1 MSHTDGRRVVET
13 DRHLVALVGLIVA
26 FASAAA
32 ATALIFL
39 VRQPPHSVRD
49 VATLVTL
56 IFMIAVGGIVK
67 TSVRIRST
75 TLAIAWVETAIVIG
89 VAIAPAPWVILGT
102 AVGVAASSAILRL
115 PAIKTAFGIGKNVLI
130 AAAAVTVARFLD
142 WPWPSPSISDL
153 IGTLG
158 IVYLVAALL
167 DDLLAMP
174 VIALASGTRISQQFR
189 SDLDLRIAG
198 FAVRFVVAVCTLLI
212 LQADPRLLLAVPPLV
227 LSLHLA
233 YSTRIRARTE
243 QQAWQRLARTTDA
256 LNVVDLDQ
264 VLTTAVTQ
272 AAELFS
278 ADEVEIE
285 LHEGRRTVRGG
296 TGGIAY
302 DGEIPEPSGVDGRV
316 IPVALEGHDHVA
328 DLGVLRLRFAGP
340 VELSER
346 EQYTLRTFASA
357 LCTAVRNAQAYAE
370 LARIA
375 EEHAYAATHDA
386 LTGLSN
392 RRHLLDEGTDQL
404 TTRHAEGVTAL
415 VLIDL
420 NHFKEVND
428 TLGHGAGDRVLMQV
442 ADRLRSAARPGDL
455 VARLG
460 GDEFAVLLRGLP
472 APAVAAHRAEALLA
486 ALHEPLD
493 LDGMRISVEASGGI
507 AVAPA
512 NGGMP
517 ELLRRADVAMYQAK
531 RAGQRISTYAPT
543 RDTADLGRL
552 TLGGEL
558 SRAVADHE
566 FTVNF
571 QPIVDLGSGEVIG
584 AEALARWHHPTHGM
598 IDPLRFIEAV
608 ERSGL
613 LPAFA
618 EAILDQALIAAGSW
632 RAAGFDLPVSVN
644 VSPRSLLDAR
654 FPGAVL
660 ARLRAHDL
668 PPDRLVLELTETLT
682 LSQLDVVDRVLSR
695 LRDSG
700 VRLALDDFGTGYS
713 SLSLLSRIPVHELK
727 IDRSFVTAM
736 ESSAEAAA
744 VIRST
749 LDLGRSLDLTV
760 VAEGVESEPQRRAL
774 WELGCAAGQG
784 HLFARPLPAGALL
797 AALQRGAGGRPG
809 SLVAPLHDAGAVIRL
824 PGRRTGRG
832 RAATSASA
840 AGQTADESSHH

>member
-1 MSHTDGRRVVET
+1 MTPQRRSDGT
-13 DRHLVALVGLIVA
+13 DRRLLPLVGLVVFLAAVSTIV
-26 FASAAA
+26 SAVRLANDEPRVGPV
-32 ATALIFL
+32 TWLALISL
-39 VRQPPHSVRD
+39 V
-49 VATLVTL
+49 AAGFT
-56 IFMIAVGGIVK
+56 VK
-67 TSVRIRST
+67 VRIRIR
-75 TLAIAWVETAIVIG
+75 ANNHDIAWTETAIVIG
-89 VAIAPAPWVILGT
+89 LTVAPTSTVVLATGCALVLVTTLARIPAIRAAFGVGKNMLVATAAGTVLHASGWQVGEESVLATILPLSVAYLT
-102 AVGVAASSAILRL
+102 AVL
-115 PAIKTAFGIGKNVLI
+115 
-130 AAAAVTVARFLD
+130 LD
-142 WPWPSPSISDL
+142 E
-153 IGTLG
+153 
-158 IVYLVAALL
+158 LVAL
-167 DDLLAMP
+167 P
-174 VIALASGTRISQQFR
+174 VIAIASGERVRELFR
-189 SDLDLRIAG
+189 EDWELRLA
-198 FAVRFVVAVCTLLI
+198 FAMGRLVVVLGTFLILRGDSRLLI
-212 LQADPRLLLAVPPLV
+212 AVPPLM
-227 LSLHLA
+227 LSLHLL
-233 YSTRIRARTE
+233 YSNRVKARTE

-256 LNVVDLDQ
+256 LNVVDLDT

-285 LHEGRRTVRGG
+285 LRDGARAVRG
-296 TGGIAY
+296 TRGGIGY
-302 DGEIPEPSGVDGRV
+302 DGPAGNPSSVQGSAVSA
-316 IPVALEGHDHVA
+316 PLEGHDGSA
-328 DLGVLRLRFAGP
+328 DVGVLRLRFRGP
-340 VELSER
+340 VQLSER

-370 LARIA
+370 LARVA
-375 EEHAYAATHDA
+375 AEHAHAATHDA
-386 LTGLSN
+386 LTGLAN
-392 RRHLLDEGTDQL
+392 RRQLLERGTEQL
-404 TTRHAEGVTAL
+404 STRHAEGVTAL

-428 TLGHGAGDRVLMQV
+428 TLGHAAGDQVLMQV
-442 ADRLRSAARPGDL
+442 ADRLRAAAQAEDL

-472 APAVAAHRAEALLA
+472 APAVAAHRAEALIG
-486 ALHEPLD
+486 ALHQPLD
-493 LDGMRISVEASGGI
+493 VDGMRISVEASGGI

-512 NGGMP
+512 SGGMP

-531 RAGQRISTYAPT
+531 RAGQRVSTYAPT

-558 SRAVADHE
+558 PRAVADHE

-571 QPIVDLGSGEVIG
+571 QPIVDLASGEVTG

-598 IDPLRFIEAV
+598 IDPLRFLEAV

-618 EAILDQALIAAGSW
+618 EAILDQALLAAVSW

-736 ESSAEAAA
+736 EGSAEAAA

-784 HLFARPLPAGALL
+784 HLFARPLPSGSLL
-797 AALQRGAGGRPG
+797 AALQRGSGGRPG
-809 SLVAPLHDAGAVIRL
+809 TLVPPLHDTGAVIRL
-824 PGRRTGRG
+824 APGRRQPGRSRPTGLPHLP
-832 RAATSASA
+832 A
-840 AGQTADESSHH
+840 

>member
-1 MSHTDGRRVVET
+1 MVV
-13 DRHLVALVGLIVA
+13 L
-26 FASAAA
+26 ASAVAI
-32 ATALIFL
+32 TAMVFL
-39 VRQPPHSVRD
+39 ARTPPSSVRD
-49 VATLVTL
+49 VATFVTL
-56 IFMIAVGGIVK
+56 AFMIAVGGVVK

-75 TLAIAWVETAIVIG
+75 THSIAWVETAIVIG
-89 VAIAPAPWVILGT
+89 VAISPASWVVVATVL
-102 AVGVAASSAILRL
+102 GVAGASAVLRL
-115 PAIKTAFGIGKNVLI
+115 PAIKAAFGIGKNVLI
-130 AAAAVTVARFLD
+130 AGGTVAVAGFLH
-142 WPWPSPSISDL
+142 WPGTAPPVGSL
-153 IGTLG
+153 IGTLS

-174 VIALASGTRISQQFR
+174 VIALASGTRILRQFR
-189 SDLDLRIAG
+189 DDLDLRLAG
-198 FAVRFVVAVCTLLI
+198 FAVRFVVAACTVLI
-212 LQADPRLLLAVPPLV
+212 LRADPRLLLAVPPLV

-233 YSTRIRARTE
+233 YSTRVRTRTE
-243 QQAWQRLARTTDA
+243 QQAWQRLARATDA
-256 LNVVDLDQ
+256 LNVVDLNQ
-264 VLTTAVTQ
+264 VLTTAVTE

-285 LHEGRRTVRGG
+285 LRDRGRTVRGNA
-296 TGGIAY
+296 GGIAY
-302 DGEIPEPSGVDGRV
+302 DGATPEPSAVNGRV
-316 IPVALEGHDHVA
+316 LPVALEGHDRAV
-328 DLGVLRLRFAGP
+328 DLGVLRLRFTGQID
-340 VELSER
+340 LSER

-375 EEHAYAATHDA
+375 DEHAYAAAHDA

-392 RRHLLDEGTDQL
+392 RRHLLDEGTEQL
-404 TTRHAEGVTAL
+404 TNRHADGVTAL

-428 TLGHGAGDRVLMQV
+428 TLGHGAGDRVLIQV
-442 ADRLRSAARPGDL
+442 ADRLRGAARRDDL

-512 NGGMP
+512 SGGMT

-531 RAGQRISTYAPT
+531 RAGQRVATYAPT

-558 SRAVADHE
+558 PRAVADHE
-566 FTVNF
+566 FIVNF

-598 IDPLRFIEAV
+598 IDPLRFLEAV

-632 RAAGFDLPVSVN
+632 RDAGFDLPVSVN

-736 ESSAEAAA
+736 ESAAEAAA

-749 LDLGRSLDLTV
+749 LDLGRSLGLTV

-784 HLFARPLPAGALL
+784 HLFARPLPSGALL

-809 SLVAPLHDAGAVIRL
+809 ALAAPLHDAGAVIRL
-824 PGRRTGRG
+824 PGRRTGGG
-832 RAATSASA
+832 RNRSATP
-840 AGQTADESSHH
+840 

>member
-1 MSHTDGRRVVET
+1 MYSLGVCAGF
-13 DRHLVALVGLIVA
+13 VALAALLA
-26 FASAAA
+26 LRSRPPDSARDIATI
-32 ATALIFL
+32 TAL
-39 VRQPPHSVRD
+39 VVT
-49 VATLVTL
+49 VALATV
-56 IFMIAVGGIVK
+56 IK
-67 TSVRIRST
+67 TPLRIRST
-75 TLAIAWVETAIVIG
+75 TLAFAWVETVIVIG
-89 VAIAPAPWVILGT
+89 LATAPAPWVILATGL
-102 AVGVAASSAILRL
+102 GAACGSVTRL
-115 PAIKTAFGIGKNVLI
+115 APIKTTF
-130 AAAAVTVARFLD
+130 AVAKHTIVAGG
-142 WPWPSPSISDL
+142 
-153 IGTLG
+153 GTLVTLLLG
-158 IVYLVAALL
+158 EAWPPREPLHIVLLLGVVYLVAALL

-174 VIALASGTRISQQFR
+174 VIALASGTPILRQFR
-189 SDLDLRIAG
+189 TDLDLRVAG
-198 FAVRFVVAVCTLLI
+198 FAVRFLVAVCTVLI
-212 LQADPRLLLAVPPLV
+212 LRVDARLLLAVPPLV

-233 YSTRIRARTE
+233 YSSRIRARTE
-243 QQAWQRLARTTDA
+243 QQAWQRLARATDA

-264 VLTTAVTQ
+264 VLTTAVTG
-272 AAELFS
+272 AGELFS

-285 LHEGRRTVRGG
+285 LRGGERTVRGNG
-296 TGGIAY
+296 TGIVY
-302 DGEIPEPSGVDGRV
+302 DGPSPRPSDIDGRV
-316 IPVALEGHDHVA
+316 MPVALEGHDRA
-328 DLGVLRLRFAGP
+328 DDLGVLRLRFAGP

-375 EEHAYAATHDA
+375 EAHAYAATHDA

-392 RRHLLDEGTDQL
+392 RRHLLDEGTTHL
-404 TTRHAEGVTAL
+404 TIRHADGVTAL

-428 TLGHGAGDRVLMQV
+428 TLGHAAGDRVLIQV
-442 ADRLRSAARPGDL
+442 AERLRAAARPDDL

-472 APAVAAHRAEALLA
+472 APAVAAHRADALLA
-486 ALHEPLD
+486 ALHDPLD

-512 NGGMP
+512 TGGMP

-531 RAGQRISTYAPT
+531 RAGHRIATYAPA
-543 RDTADLGRL
+543 RDTADLSRL

-558 SRAVADHE
+558 PRAVADHE

-584 AEALARWHHPTHGM
+584 AEALARWHHPAHGL
-598 IDPLRFIEAV
+598 IDPLRFLEAI

-618 EAILDQALIAAGSW
+618 GTILDQALIAAGTW
-632 RAAGFDLPVSVN
+632 RDAGFDLPVSVN

-682 LSQLDVVDRVLSR
+682 LSQLDIVDRVLSR

-736 ESSAEAAA
+736 ETAPEAAA

-797 AALQRGAGGRPG
+797 AALHRGAGGRPG
-809 SLVAPLHDAGAVIRL
+809 ALAPALHDAGAVIRL
-824 PGRRTGRG
+824 PGRRTGGSRARPASPDARG
-832 RAATSASA
+832 
-840 AGQTADESSHH
+840 G

>member
-1 MSHTDGRRVVET
+1 M
-13 DRHLVALVGLIVA
+13 LLVGLVVFSAGIAILASIRLIGSGGLVTEKNLTSALTITFLVA
-26 FASAAA
+26 VA
-32 ATALIFL
+32 AT
-39 VRQPPHSVRD
+39 VN
-49 VATLVTL
+49 
-56 IFMIAVGGIVK
+56 
-67 TSVRIRST
+67 VRIRIRAT
-75 TLAIAWVETAIVIG
+75 THGVSWTDAASVIGLAVAPVPWVVLATGLG
-89 VAIAPAPWVILGT
+89 VAIARLIG
-102 AVGVAASSAILRL
+102 RL
-115 PAIKTAFGIGKNVLI
+115 PPIKLAFGIAKEMTL
-130 AAAAVTVARFLD
+130 AAVGGLVLTIAGWSWPWTGPIGRSLPALVLAYLTVVVLDELLTFPVLAFATGTPIRNRFREQVDLRLASVLARF
-142 WPWPSPSISDL
+142 S
-153 IGTLG
+153 
-158 IVYLVAALL
+158 
-167 DDLLAMP
+167 
-174 VIALASGTRISQQFR
+174 VIL
-189 SDLDLRIAG
+189 
-198 FAVRFVVAVCTLLI
+198 CTLLI
-212 LQADPRLLLAVPPLV
+212 LRANATFLVVVPPLV

-233 YSTRIRARTE
+233 YSSRLRSRAERE
-243 QQAWQRLARTTDA
+243 AWQRLARTTDA

-272 AAELFS
+272 ATELFS

-285 LHEGRRTVRGG
+285 LREQGRVVRGVG
-296 TGGIAY
+296 GAITYRGPTG
-302 DGEIPEPSGVDGRV
+302 EPSTVQGSVLTSR
-316 IPVALEGHDHVA
+316 LEGHDRTV
-328 DLGVLRLRFAGP
+328 DIGMLRLRFAGP

-375 EEHAYAATHDA
+375 DAHAYAATHDA

-392 RRHLLDEGTDQL
+392 RRHLLDEGTAQL
-404 TTRHAEGVTAL
+404 TARHADGVTAL

-428 TLGHGAGDRVLMQV
+428 TLGHGAGDRVLIQV
-442 ADRLRSAARPGDL
+442 AQRLRAAARPDDL

-460 GDEFAVLLRGLP
+460 GDEFALLLRGLP

-486 ALHEPLD
+486 GLHDPLD

-512 NGGMP
+512 TGGMT

-531 RAGQRISTYAPT
+531 RAGQRIATYAPT
-543 RDTADLGRL
+543 RDTADLSRL

-558 SRAVADHE
+558 PRAVADHE
-566 FTVNF
+566 FNVNF
-571 QPIVDLGSGEVIG
+571 QPIVDLASGEAIG

-598 IDPLRFIEAV
+598 IDPLRFLEAV

-632 RAAGFDLPVSVN
+632 RDAGFDLPVSVN

-727 IDRSFVTAM
+727 IDRSFVNAM
-736 ESSAEAAA
+736 ETAPEAAA

-784 HLFARPLPAGALL
+784 HLFARPLAAGALL
-797 AALQRGAGGRPG
+797 AALRRGAGGRPG
-809 SLVAPLHDAGAVIRL
+809 TLAAPLHDAGAVIRL
-824 PGRRTGRG
+824 PGRRGGGTRT
-832 RAATSASA
+832 RPAASA
-840 AGQTADESSHH
+840 GDPRQP

>member
-1 MSHTDGRRVVET
+1 MSRTTEGRTAVDPALRGLVYTLVLGAT
-13 DRHLVALVGLIVA
+13 AVALVA
-26 FASAAA
+26 SFAAR
-32 ATALIFL
+32 
-39 VRQPPHSVRD
+39 RQPPDSVRD
-49 VATLVTL
+49 LVTVATLVVTVAL
-56 IFMIAVGGIVK
+56 ATVIK
-67 TSVRIRST
+67 TRLRIRST
-75 TLAIAWVETAIVIG
+75 TFYFAWVETAIVIG
-89 VAIAPAPWVILGT
+89 LAVAPPSWVVLATGIGVACGSVTRLAPIKVAFAIAKHTLVAGGT
-102 AVGVAASSAILRL
+102 ALTTLLLGSA
-115 PAIKTAFGIGKNVLI
+115 
-130 AAAAVTVARFLD
+130 
-142 WPWPSPSISDL
+142 WPPREP
-153 IGTLG
+153 LG
-158 IVYLVAALL
+158 IVVLLGFVYLVAAVL
-167 DDLLAMP
+167 DDVLAIP
-174 VIALASGTRISQQFR
+174 VIALASGTPILRQFR
-189 SDLDLRIAG
+189 NDLDLRIAG
-198 FAVRFVVAVCTLLI
+198 FGVRFLVAVATVLI
-212 LQADPRLLLAVPPLV
+212 LRIDPRLLPAVPPLV

-233 YSTRIRARTE
+233 YSSRIRTRTE
-243 QQAWQRLARTTDA
+243 QQAWQRLARATDA

-264 VLTTAVTQ
+264 VLTTAVTE

-278 ADEVEIE
+278 ADEVEVE
-285 LHEGRRTVRGG
+285 LREGGRTVRGSAPG
-296 TGGIAY
+296 VAY
-302 DGEIPEPSGVDGRV
+302 DGIAPPPSEVDGR
-316 IPVALEGHDHVA
+316 IMPVALEGHDRA
-328 DLGVLRLRFAGP
+328 DDLGVLRLRFAGP

-375 EEHAYAATHDA
+375 DAHAYAATHDA

-392 RRHLLDEGTDQL
+392 RRHLLDEGTTHL
-404 TTRHAEGVTAL
+404 TTRHADGVTAL

-428 TLGHGAGDRVLMQV
+428 TLGHGAGDRVLIQV
-442 ADRLRSAARPGDL
+442 AERLRGAARPDDL

-460 GDEFAVLLRGLP
+460 GDEFAVLLRALP
-472 APAVAAHRAEALLA
+472 APAVAAHRAEALLS
-486 ALHEPLD
+486 ALHDPLD

-512 NGGMP
+512 TGGMT

-531 RAGQRISTYAPT
+531 RAGQRIATYAPA

-558 SRAVADHE
+558 PRAVADHE

-571 QPIVDLGSGEVIG
+571 QPIVDLASGEVTG
-584 AEALARWHHPTHGM
+584 AEALARWHHPTHGL
-598 IDPLRFIEAV
+598 IDPLRFLEAV

-618 EAILDQALIAAGSW
+618 EAILDQALIAAGTW
-632 RAAGFDLPVSVN
+632 RDAGFDLPVSVN

-736 ESSAEAAA
+736 ETAPEAAA

-809 SLVAPLHDAGAVIRL
+809 ALAPPLHDTGAVIRL
-824 PGRRTGRG
+824 PGRRTGGPRT
-832 RAATSASA
+832 RPAAPA
-840 AGQTADESSHH
+840 ADSRQP

>member
-1 MSHTDGRRVVET
+1 MSRVT
-13 DRHLVALVGLIVA
+13 PANTTRTQRQLLLLVGLVVVLAIGPTL
-26 FASAAA
+26 FAAA
-32 ATALIFL
+32 DVLARPPDSVGDGATFVALTFMTALG
-39 VRQPPHSVRD
+39 
-49 VATLVTL
+49 T
-56 IFMIAVGGIVK
+56 IVK
-67 TSVRIRST
+67 SPIRIRST
-75 TLAIAWVETAIVIG
+75 THAITWIEAAIVIG
-89 VAIAPAPWVILGT
+89 LAVAPPSWVVLATGTGVGIAS
-102 AVGVAASSAILRL
+102 AVMKL
-115 PAIKTAFGIGKNVLI
+115 PAIKTAFGISKNILVAGGASAI
-130 AAAAVTVARFLD
+130 ALAVHWQWPPAGLAELVTLLAA
-142 WPWPSPSISDL
+142 I
-153 IGTLG
+153 
-158 IVYLVAALL
+158 YLVAALL
-167 DDLLAMP
+167 DDLLAIP
-174 VIALASGTRISQQFR
+174 VIALASGTRISRQFLNN
-189 SDLDLRIAG
+189 LDLRLAG
-198 FAVRFVVAVCTLLI
+198 FGVRFVVALCTLLI
-212 LQADPRLLLAVPPLV
+212 LRADPRLLLAVPPLM

-233 YSTRIRARTE
+233 YSARIRGRTE

-256 LNVVDLDQ
+256 LNVVDLDN

-285 LHEGRRTVRGG
+285 LRDGGRTVRGG
-296 TGGIAY
+296 TGGITF
-302 DGEIPEPSGVDGRV
+302 DGPTGTPTDVDGTIVRA
-316 IPVALEGHDHVA
+316 PLEGHDRSVDIGA
-328 DLGVLRLRFAGP
+328 LRLRFRGP
-340 VELSER
+340 VQLSER

-370 LARIA
+370 LARVA
-375 EEHAYAATHDA
+375 DEHAYAATHDA
-386 LTGLSN
+386 LTGLAN
-392 RRHLLDEGTDQL
+392 RRHLLDQGTEQL
-404 TTRHAEGVTAL
+404 SARHADGVTAL

-428 TLGHGAGDRVLMQV
+428 TLGHAAGDQVLVQV
-442 ADRLRSAARPGDL
+442 AERLRSAAQGDDL

-472 APAVAAHRAEALLA
+472 APAVAAHRAETLLA
-486 ALHEPLD
+486 ALHEPFE

-507 AVAPA
+507 SVAPA
-512 NGGMP
+512 SGGMA

-558 SRAVADHE
+558 PRAVADHE
-566 FTVNF
+566 FVVNF
-571 QPIVDLGSGEVIG
+571 QPIVDLGTGEVTS

-598 IDPLRFIEAV
+598 IDPLRFLEAV

-618 EAILDQALIAAGSW
+618 EAILDQALIAAAGW
-632 RAAGFDLPVSVN
+632 RDAGFDVPVAVN

-654 FPGAVL
+654 FPGSVL

-695 LRDSG
+695 LRDEG

-727 IDRSFVTAM
+727 IDRSFVTTM

-749 LDLGRSLDLTV
+749 LDLGRSLDLDV

-774 WELGCAAGQG
+774 WELGCTAGQG
-784 HLFARPLPAGALL
+784 HLFARPMPAGTLL
-797 AALQRGAGGRPG
+797 AALQRGSGGRPG
-809 SLVAPLHDAGAVIRL
+809 ALAPPLHDAGAVIRL
-824 PGRRTGRG
+824 TQNRRQGGRSRPDRLPHLP
-832 RAATSASA
+832 A
-840 AGQTADESSHH
+840 

>member
-1 MSHTDGRRVVET
+1 MTPQRRSDGT
-13 DRHLVALVGLIVA
+13 DRRLLPLVGLVVFLAAVSTIV
-26 FASAAA
+26 SAVRLTNDEPRVGP
-32 ATALIFL
+32 ATWLALISL
-39 VRQPPHSVRD
+39 V
-49 VATLVTL
+49 AAGFT
-56 IFMIAVGGIVK
+56 VK
-67 TSVRIRST
+67 VRIRIR
-75 TLAIAWVETAIVIG
+75 ANNHDIAWTETAIVIG
-89 VAIAPAPWVILGT
+89 LTVAPTSTVVLATGCALVLVTTLARIPAIRAAFGVGKNMLVATAAGAVLHASGWQVGEESVLATIMPLSVAYLT
-102 AVGVAASSAILRL
+102 AVL
-115 PAIKTAFGIGKNVLI
+115 
-130 AAAAVTVARFLD
+130 LD
-142 WPWPSPSISDL
+142 E
-153 IGTLG
+153 
-158 IVYLVAALL
+158 LVAL
-167 DDLLAMP
+167 P
-174 VIALASGTRISQQFR
+174 VIAIASGERVRELFR
-189 SDLDLRIAG
+189 EDWELRLA
-198 FAVRFVVAVCTLLI
+198 FAVGRLVVVLGTFLILRGDSRLLI
-212 LQADPRLLLAVPPLV
+212 AVPPLM
-227 LSLHLA
+227 LSLHLL
-233 YSTRIRARTE
+233 YSNRVKARTE

-256 LNVVDLDQ
+256 LNVVDLDK

-285 LHEGRRTVRGG
+285 LRDGPRAVRG
-296 TGGIAY
+296 TRGGIGY
-302 DGEIPEPSGVDGRV
+302 DGPAGDPSSVQGSAVSA
-316 IPVALEGHDHVA
+316 PLEGPDGSA
-328 DLGVLRLRFAGP
+328 DVGVLRLRFRGP
-340 VELSER
+340 VQLSER

-370 LARIA
+370 LARVA
-375 EEHAYAATHDA
+375 AEHAHAATHDA
-386 LTGLSN
+386 LTGLAN
-392 RRHLLDEGTDQL
+392 RRQLLERGTEQL
-404 TTRHAEGVTAL
+404 STRHAEGVTAL

-428 TLGHGAGDRVLMQV
+428 TLGHAAGDQVLMQV
-442 ADRLRSAARPGDL
+442 ADRLRAAAQAEDL

-472 APAVAAHRAEALLA
+472 APAVAAHRAEALIG
-486 ALHEPLD
+486 ALHQPLD
-493 LDGMRISVEASGGI
+493 VDGMRISVEASGGI

-512 NGGMP
+512 SGGMP

-531 RAGQRISTYAPT
+531 RAGQRVSTYAPT

-558 SRAVADHE
+558 PRAVADHE

-571 QPIVDLGSGEVIG
+571 QPIVDLASGEVTG

-598 IDPLRFIEAV
+598 IDPLRFLEAV

-618 EAILDQALIAAGSW
+618 EAILDQALLAAVSW
-632 RAAGFDLPVSVN
+632 RTAGFDLPVSVN

-700 VRLALDDFGTGYS
+700 VRLSLDDFGTGYS

-736 ESSAEAAA
+736 EGSAEAAA

-784 HLFARPLPAGALL
+784 HLFARPLPSGSLL
-797 AALQRGAGGRPG
+797 AALQRGSGGRPG
-809 SLVAPLHDAGAVIRL
+809 TLVPPLHDTGAVIRL
-824 PGRRTGRG
+824 TPGRRQPGRS
-832 RAATSASA
+832 RP
-840 AGQTADESSHH
+840 AGLPHLPA

>member
-1 MSHTDGRRVVET
+1 MSRVASENTTSADRRLLLLVSFIVVLATGPTLIAVADMLAHPPNSVGDGAT
-13 DRHLVALVGLIVA
+13 IVALA
-26 FASAAA
+26 FM
-32 ATALIFL
+32 TALGTIIKA
-39 VRQPPHSVRD
+39 P
-49 VATLVTL
+49 
-56 IFMIAVGGIVK
+56 I
-67 TSVRIRST
+67 RIRST
-75 TLAIAWVETAIVIG
+75 THAITWIEAAIVIG
-89 VAIAPAPWVILGT
+89 LAVAPPAWVLLATG
-102 AVGVAASSAILRL
+102 VGVGIASAIMKL
-115 PAIKTAFGIGKNVLI
+115 PSIKTAFGVSKNILVAGGASATVL
-130 AAAAVTVARFLD
+130 AVNWQ
-142 WPWPSPSISDL
+142 WPPVGLMEL
-153 IGTLG
+153 IGLLG
-158 IVYLVAALL
+158 AIYLVAALL
-167 DDLLAMP
+167 DDLLAIP
-174 VIALASGTRISQQFR
+174 VIALATGTRISRQFLNN
-189 SDLDLRIAG
+189 LDLRLAG
-198 FAVRFVVAVCTLLI
+198 FGVRFVVALCTLFI
-212 LQADPRLLLAVPPLV
+212 LWADPRLLLAVPPLV

-233 YSTRIRARTE
+233 YSARIRGRTE

-256 LNVVDLDQ
+256 LNVVDLDN

-285 LHEGRRTVRGG
+285 LHDGGRSVRGG
-296 TGGIAY
+296 TGGITF
-302 DGEIPEPSGVDGRV
+302 DGPTGTPTDVDGTV
-316 IPVALEGHDHVA
+316 VPTPLEGHDRTV
-328 DLGVLRLRFAGP
+328 DVGVLRLRFRGP
-340 VELSER
+340 VQLSER

-370 LARIA
+370 LARVA
-375 EEHAYAATHDA
+375 DEHAYAAAHDA
-386 LTGLSN
+386 LTDLAN
-392 RRHLLDEGTDQL
+392 RRHLLDEGTEQL
-404 TTRHAEGVTAL
+404 SARHADGVTAL

-428 TLGHGAGDRVLMQV
+428 TLGHAAGDQVLVQV
-442 ADRLRSAARPGDL
+442 ADRLRGAAQASDL

-472 APAVAAHRAEALLA
+472 APAVAAHRAETLLA
-486 ALHEPLD
+486 ALHEPFE

-507 AVAPA
+507 SVAPSS
-512 NGGMP
+512 GGMA

-552 TLGGEL
+552 TLGGDL
-558 SRAVADHE
+558 PRAVADHE
-566 FTVNF
+566 FIVNF
-571 QPIVDLGSGEVIG
+571 QPIVDLGTGEVTS

-598 IDPLRFIEAV
+598 IDPLRFLEAV

-618 EAILDQALIAAGSW
+618 EAILDQALIAAANW
-632 RAAGFDLPVSVN
+632 RDAGFDIPVAVN

-654 FPGAVL
+654 FPGSVL

-695 LRDSG
+695 LRDEG

-727 IDRSFVTAM
+727 IDRSFVTTM

-749 LDLGRSLDLTV
+749 LDLGRSLDLAV

-774 WELGCAAGQG
+774 WELGCVAGQG
-784 HLFARPLPAGALL
+784 HLFARPMPAGTLL
-797 AALQRGAGGRPG
+797 AAMQRGSGGRPG
-809 SLVAPLHDAGAVIRL
+809 TLAAPLHDAGAVIRL
-824 PGRRTGRG
+824 SQNRRQAGRSRPDRLPHLP
-832 RAATSASA
+832 A
-840 AGQTADESSHH
+840 

>member
-1 MSHTDGRRVVET
+1 MSRTTPETTRT
-13 DRHLVALVGLIVA
+13 DRQLLLLVGLVVALAIGPTLIAFADVLARPPDSVNDAATIVA
-26 FASAAA
+26 LTFM
-32 ATALIFL
+32 TALG
-39 VRQPPHSVRD
+39 
-49 VATLVTL
+49 T
-56 IFMIAVGGIVK
+56 IVK
-67 TSVRIRST
+67 APIRIRST
-75 TLAIAWVETAIVIG
+75 THAITWIEAAIVIG
-89 VAIAPAPWVILGT
+89 LAVAPPAWVVLATGTGVAIA
-102 AVGVAASSAILRL
+102 SAIMKL
-115 PAIKTAFGIGKNVLI
+115 PAIKTAFGVSKNILVAGGASAMAL
-130 AAAAVTVARFLD
+130 AVH
-142 WPWPSPSISDL
+142 WQGSPMSMAEL
-153 IGTLG
+153 VTLLG
-158 IVYLVAALL
+158 AIYLVAALL
-167 DDLLAMP
+167 DDLLAIP
-174 VIALASGTRISQQFR
+174 VIALASGTRISRQFLNN
-189 SDLDLRIAG
+189 LDLRLAG
-198 FAVRFVVAVCTLLI
+198 FGVRFVVVLCTLLI
-212 LQADPRLLLAVPPLV
+212 LRADPRLLLAVPPLM

-233 YSTRIRARTE
+233 YSARIRGRSE

-256 LNVVDLDQ
+256 LNVVDLDN

-285 LHEGRRTVRGG
+285 LHDGGRTLRGG
-296 TGGIAY
+296 TGGITF
-302 DGEIPEPSGVDGRV
+302 DGPSGTPTDVDGTIV
-316 IPVALEGHDHVA
+316 PTPLEGHDSSV
-328 DLGVLRLRFAGP
+328 DVGVLRLRFRGP
-340 VELSER
+340 VQLSER

-370 LARIA
+370 LARVA
-375 EEHAYAATHDA
+375 DEHAYAAAHDA
-386 LTGLSN
+386 LTGLAN
-392 RRHLLDEGTDQL
+392 RRHLLDQGTEQL
-404 TTRHAEGVTAL
+404 SARHADGVTAL

-428 TLGHGAGDRVLMQV
+428 TLGHAAGDQVLVQV
-442 ADRLRSAARPGDL
+442 AERLRAAAQGGDL

-472 APAVAAHRAEALLA
+472 APAVAAHRAETLLA
-486 ALHEPLD
+486 ALHEPFE

-507 AVAPA
+507 SVAPA
-512 NGGMP
+512 SGGMA

-531 RAGQRISTYAPT
+531 RAGQRITTYAPT

-552 TLGGEL
+552 TLGGDL
-558 SRAVADHE
+558 PRAVADHE
-566 FTVNF
+566 FIVNF
-571 QPIVDLGSGEVIG
+571 QPIVDLGTGEVTS

-598 IDPLRFIEAV
+598 IDPLRFLEAV

-618 EAILDQALIAAGSW
+618 EAILDQALIAAAGW
-632 RAAGFDLPVSVN
+632 RDAGFDVPVAVN

-654 FPGAVL
+654 FPGSVL

-695 LRDSG
+695 LRDEG

-727 IDRSFVTAM
+727 IDRSFVTTM

-749 LDLGRSLDLTV
+749 LDLGRSLDLDV

-774 WELGCAAGQG
+774 WELGCTAGQG
-784 HLFARPLPAGALL
+784 HLFARPMPAGTLL
-797 AALQRGAGGRPG
+797 AALQRGSGGRPG
-809 SLVAPLHDAGAVIRL
+809 ALAPALHDAGAVIRL
-824 PGRRTGRG
+824 SQNRRQAG
-832 RAATSASA
+832 RARPDRVPHLPA
-840 AGQTADESSHH
+840 

>member
-1 MSHTDGRRVVET
+1 MTRAQARDNGT
-13 DRHLVALVGLIVA
+13 DRRLLLLVGLVV
-26 FASAAA
+26 FT
-32 ATALIFL
+32 AT
-39 VRQPPHSVRD
+39 
-49 VATLVTL
+49 VATLVSVRL
-56 IFMIAVGGIVK
+56 IGATGLLTENNLTRAGTITFLVAVAATVN
-67 TSVRIRST
+67 VRIRIRAT
-75 TLAIAWVETAIVIG
+75 THGVSWTDAASVIGLAVAPVPWVVIATGLG
-89 VAIAPAPWVILGT
+89 VAIARLIGRLPPIKLAF
-102 AVGVAASSAILRL
+102 GVA
-115 PAIKTAFGIGKNVLI
+115 KEMT
-130 AAAAVTVARFLD
+130 
-142 WPWPSPSISDL
+142 
-153 IGTLG
+153 
-158 IVYLVAALL
+158 LVAAGGLVLVAAGWSWPWTGPINHSLPALVLAYLTVVVL
-167 DDLLAMP
+167 DEVLTFPVLAFATGTPIRKRFREQVDLR
-174 VIALASGTRISQQFR
+174 LASV
-189 SDLDLRIAG
+189 
-198 FAVRFVVAVCTLLI
+198 FARFSVVLSTLLI
-212 LQADPRLLLAVPPLV
+212 LRSNPTFLIVVPPLV

-233 YSTRIRARTE
+233 YSSRLRSRAERE
-243 QQAWQRLARTTDA
+243 AWQRLARTTDA

-285 LHEGRRTVRGG
+285 LREEEKVVRGVG
-296 TGGIAY
+296 GAITYRGPTG
-302 DGEIPEPSGVDGRV
+302 EPSGIQG
-316 IPVALEGHDHVA
+316 PVLTSRLEGHDQTV
-328 DLGVLRLRFAGP
+328 DIGELRLRFAGP

-375 EEHAYAATHDA
+375 ADHAYAATHDA

-392 RRHLLDEGTDQL
+392 RRHLLDEGTAQL
-404 TTRHAEGVTAL
+404 TTRHADGVTAL

-428 TLGHGAGDRVLMQV
+428 TLGHGAGDQVLVQV
-442 ADRLRSAARPGDL
+442 ADRLRDAARPDDL

-472 APAVAAHRAEALLA
+472 APAVAAHRAEVLLA
-486 ALHEPLD
+486 ALHDPLD

-507 AVAPA
+507 AAAPA
-512 NGGMP
+512 TGGMA

-531 RAGQRISTYAPT
+531 RAGQRTATYAPT
-543 RDTADLGRL
+543 RDTADLNRL

-558 SRAVADHE
+558 PRAVADHE

-571 QPIVDLGSGEVIG
+571 QPIVDLGSGQVVG
-584 AEALARWHHPTHGM
+584 AEALARWHHPTHGL
-598 IDPLRFIEAV
+598 IDPLRFLEAV

-632 RAAGFDLPVSVN
+632 HDAGFDLPVSVN

-736 ESSAEAAA
+736 ETAPEAAA

-784 HLFARPLPAGALL
+784 HLFARPLAAGALL
-797 AALQRGAGGRPG
+797 AALHRGAGGRPG
-809 SLVAPLHDAGAVIRL
+809 ALARPLHDAGAVIRL
-824 PGRRTGRG
+824 PGRRPGGARN
-832 RAATSASA
+832 RPAPPAADAR
-840 AGQTADESSHH
+840 HP

>member
-1 MSHTDGRRVVET
+1 VAPQDRQTGTDQRLLPLIGLVVF
-13 DRHLVALVGLIVA
+13 L
-26 FASAAA
+26 AAA
-32 ATALIFL
+32 AFAISAHHLRLDPAEPALWAALISL
-39 VRQPPHSVRD
+39 V
-49 VATLVTL
+49 
-56 IFMIAVGGIVK
+56 AVGFTVK
-67 TSVRIRST
+67 VRIRIRANNHNIAWT
-75 TLAIAWVETAIVIG
+75 ETAIMIGLAVAPLPMVVLATGFGLAIATATTRTAPLKASFGVGKNMLVAATAGLVLHLAGWHSGADVITSTIWPLSIAYLAA
-89 VAIAPAPWVILGT
+89 VVLDEAITLPVIAMATGERLRDLFREDWGLRLGT
-102 AVGVAASSAILRL
+102 AVARLVVIVGTVFILR
-115 PAIKTAFGIGKNVLI
+115 
-130 AAAAVTVARFLD
+130 
-142 WPWPSPSISDL
+142 
-153 IGTLG
+153 
-158 IVYLVAALL
+158 
-167 DDLLAMP
+167 
-174 VIALASGTRISQQFR
+174 
-189 SDLDLRIAG
+189 
-198 FAVRFVVAVCTLLI
+198 
-212 LQADPRLLLAVPPLV
+212 ADSHLLLAVPPLV
-227 LSLHLA
+227 LSLHLI
-233 YSTRIRARTE
+233 YSNRVRTRTE

-256 LNVVDLDQ
+256 LNVVDLDL
-264 VLTTAVTQ
+264 VLTSAVTQ

-285 LHEGRRTVRGG
+285 LRE
-296 TGGIAY
+296 
-302 DGEIPEPSGVDGRV
+302 DGRV
-316 IPVALEGHDHVA
+316 IRGSGGTISHDGPTDEPSTVDGTVIPATLEGHDRAV
-328 DLGVLRLRFAGP
+328 DVGVLRLRFRGP
-340 VELSER
+340 VQLSER
-346 EQYTLRTFASA
+346 EQYTLRTFAFA

-370 LARIA
+370 LARVA
-375 EEHAYAATHDA
+375 DEHAYAATHDA
-386 LTGLSN
+386 LTGLAN
-392 RRHLLDEGTDQL
+392 RRHLLDQGAEQL
-404 TTRHAEGVTAL
+404 SNRHADGVTAL

-428 TLGHGAGDRVLMQV
+428 TLGHAAGDQVLMQV
-442 ADRLRSAARPGDL
+442 ADRLRGAVRPDDL

-460 GDEFAVLLRGLP
+460 GDEFAVLLRSLP
-472 APAVAAHRAEALLA
+472 APAVAAHRADALLA

-493 LDGMRISVEASGGI
+493 VDGMRISVEASGGI
-507 AVAPA
+507 AGAPA
-512 NGGMP
+512 NGGMA

-558 SRAVADHE
+558 PRAVADHE

-571 QPIVDLGSGEVIG
+571 QPIVDLGTGEVTG

-598 IDPLRFIEAV
+598 IDPLRFLEAV

-618 EAILDQALIAAGSW
+618 EAILDQALIAAVSW

-654 FPGAVL
+654 FPGSVL
-660 ARLRAHDL
+660 ARLRAHGL

-749 LDLGRSLDLTV
+749 LDLGRSLDLAV

-774 WELGCAAGQG
+774 WEAGCAAGQG
-784 HLFARPLPAGALL
+784 HLFARPLPAGGLL
-797 AALQRGAGGRPG
+797 AALQRGSGGRPG
-809 SLVAPLHDAGAVIRL
+809 TLAPPLHDAGAVIRL
-824 PGRRTGRG
+824 PAGRRQAGRS
-832 RAATSASA
+832 RTDRLPHLPA
-840 AGQTADESSHH
+840 